1 MLPDERQKKMRAWD
15 WESQQRIL
23 GAARQ
28 ARAEVLGRF
37 LSRVWRGISA
47 YLPRLRAS
55 AERRQIDALAGLDD
69 RLLADIGLDRA
80 DVQALR
86 LGRIRLDDL
95 GARRGRHE
103 PPSAQILDLPP
114 RKTEPETRPHRH
126 AA

>member
-1 MLPDERQKKMRAWD
+1 MLPDKRQEKTGAWD

-47 YLPRLRAS
+47 CLPRLRTP

-69 RLLADIGLDRA
+69 RLLADIGLERA

-86 LGRIRLDDL
+86 FGRIRLDDL
-95 GARRGRHE
+95 TARRRGQAA
-103 PPSAQILDLPP
+103 PSAQILDLPP
-114 RKTEPETRPHRH
+114 RQVERATDPRRH

>member
-1 MLPDERQKKMRAWD
+1 MLPDKRQEKVGTWD

-37 LSRVWRGISA
+37 LSRLWRGISA
-47 YLPRLRAS
+47 YLPRLQTPGG
-55 AERRQIDALAGLDD
+55 RRQIEALASLDD

-86 LGRIRLDDL
+86 FGQIRLDDL
-95 GARRGRHE
+95 GASRNE
-103 PPSAQILDLPP
+103 QKAPSAQILDLPP
-114 RKTEPETRPHRH
+114 RKAEYPTDPQRH